1 MDYSVAITQLRGHFT
16 KTTSKLLHS
25 SMQKSADHQSRVL
38 SQPYDWQ
45 KRWDLVSF
53 RNVRSEEQARVSGGR
68 LFHAHAAATGK
79 ALSPRVA
86 RRVDGTCSVMV
97 SAERRHRQ
105 ATISDVG
112 HRLSDRS
119 SRSSE
124 PPSVEDDVDVWRYAI
139 VSCMPE
145 TMTTPLFRSEPRW
158 STHPKTVT
166 FQALIK
172 PSVEYSLYGFQL
184 TIIYVFIFFNT

>member
-86 RRVDGTCSVMV
+86 RQVDGTCSVMV

-112 HRLSDRS
+112 HMLSDRYAGAVPGTQWYARTHNQNWICSGMRNQWS
-119 SRSSE
+119 SRSSGVMC
-124 PPSVEDDVDVWRYAI
+124 SDVRR
-139 VSCMPE
+139 E
-145 TMTTPLFRSEPRW
+145 
-158 STHPKTVT
+158 
-166 FQALIK
+166 
-172 PSVEYSLYGFQL
+172 
-184 TIIYVFIFFNT
+184 